1 MLRRYRVLVIAEQA
15 NPEWVSV
22 PLVGWMQTC
31 ALERVCDVH
40 LVTHI
45 RNKEAIDRTSFPRER
60 ITYIEP
66 GLTQSFLNWAS
77 SFVSQKG
84 GWTTKN
90 VLKLPMYYAF
100 ELRTWKLF
108 KKALAAG
115 EYDVVHRITPL
126 SPAVPSLIVNRLRA
140 INIPFVLGPINGG
153 LKWPEGFKHIQHQER
168 EWLTP
173 FRKLKNFL
181 PYMRSMMKHTR
192 AILVGSN
199 AAFEDVHPDLRSK
212 CFYIPENGILP
223 QDYKDSASYSRQGPM
238 RVAFVGRLVPLKCVD
253 IILEACAPSIRLGK
267 TEVHIIGDGPERES
281 LENLAREL
289 TQGQGIV
296 FHGWVPHSQVRSELV
311 RNQVFAFPS
320 IKEFGGGAV
329 IEAMGLGLVPIVA
342 NYGGIAEVVRP
353 DCGFHI
359 ALSNR
364 DGMVQAMQAVID
376 QLLNNPVQIQTLGTK
391 ARQRILEYYSWDH
404 KAQQMLDVYA
414 WVTGQVAERPA
425 YDPPTDA
432 LKSAG

>member
-1 MLRRYRVLVIAEQA
+1 MLRRYRVLIIAEQA

-22 PLVGWMQTC
+22 PLVGWMQAT
-31 ALERVCDVH
+31 ALDRVCDIH

-45 RNKEAIDRTSFPRER
+45 RNKDAIDRTAFPRER

-66 GLTQSFLNWAS
+66 GITQNFLNWAS

-100 ELRTWKLF
+100 EWKTWKLF

-115 EYDVVHRITPL
+115 EYDLVHRITPL
-126 SPAVPSLIVNRLRA
+126 SPAVPSLIVGRLRA

-181 PYMRSMMKHTR
+181 PYMSSMMKHAA

-199 AAFEDVHPDLRSK
+199 AAYEDIKPELRSK
-212 CFYIPENGILP
+212 CFYVPENGILP
-223 QDYKDSASYSRQGPM
+223 QDYRDSVDYARKGPM
-238 RVAFVGRLVPLKCVD
+238 RVAFVGRLVPLKCTD
-253 IILEACAPSIRLGK
+253 IILEACAPSIRLGQ
-267 TEVHIIGDGPERES
+267 TEVHIIGDGPEREN
-281 LENLAREL
+281 LEKLAHEL
-289 TQGQGIV
+289 TGGKGIV
-296 FHGWVPHSQVRSELV
+296 FHGWVPHAELRKELV
-311 RNQVFAFPS
+311 KNQVFAFPS

-329 IEAMGLGLVPIVA
+329 IEAMGLGLVPIVT

-359 ALSNR
+359 ALDDRS
-364 DGMVQAMQAVID
+364 GMIRAMQSIID
-376 QLLNNPVQIQTLGTK
+376 LLLKNPDQRQNLGLK
-391 ARQRILEYYSWDH
+391 ARKRIMEYYSWDH
-404 KAQQMLDVYA
+404 KALQVLDVYA
-414 WVTGQVAERPA
+414 WVTNQAAQRPTLE
-425 YDPPTDA
+425 PPTDV
-432 LKSAG
+432 LKSA